1 MCELFGVCAKKSGR
15 MNEYLKA
22 FYSHSNKHPHGWGLA
37 LLEGNEVSIEKEP
50 AQASKSCYLK
60 ERLTSTIDSRVILA
74 HIRYATIGNV
84 EYSNCHPYT
93 MKDDSGR
100 RWTQVHNG
108 TIFDYR
114 PLEKF
119 TQYQSGDTDSE
130 RILLYLVQEI
140 NQAQA
145 LRRKPLSGEE
155 RFWLLDD
162 ILVSMSKGNKLN
174 LLIYDGEYMY
184 VHTNYADSLYYK
196 EIDGGQIFATVPL
209 DREEWKP
216 VPFTTL
222 LAYKDGKLAFR
233 GTDHGN
239 VYVDS
244 EENMKYLYQ
253 IFSNL

>member
-1 MCELFGVCAKKSGR
+1 MCELFGVCTNKSGVR
-15 MNEYLKA
+15 NEYLKE

-37 LLEGNEVSIEKEP
+37 LLEGNEASIEKEP

-60 ERLTSTIDSRVILA
+60 ERLAFPIDSRTILA

-84 EYSNCHPYT
+84 AYANCHPYT
-93 MKDDSGR
+93 KKDNSGR

-119 TQYQSGDTDSE
+119 VRCQSGDTDSE
-130 RILLYLVQEI
+130 RILLYLIEEI
-140 NQAQA
+140 NQAQM
-145 LRRKPLSGEE
+145 LRKKPLSGEE
-155 RFWLLDD
+155 RFQLLDD
-162 ILVSMSKGNKLN
+162 IMGVMAKGNKLN

-184 VHTNYADSLYYK
+184 VHTNYADSLFYK
-196 EIDGGQIFATVPL
+196 EIDGGFMFATVPL
-209 DREEWKP
+209 SGGDWKP
-216 VPFTTL
+216 VPFTVL
-222 LAYKDGKLAFR
+222 LAYRDGRQVFQGKV
-233 GTDHGN
+233 HGHE
-239 VYVDS
+239 YVDS

>member
-1 MCELFGVCAKKSGR
+1 MCELFGVCANKSGVR
-15 MNEYLKA
+15 NEYLKE

-37 LLEGNEVSIEKEP
+37 LLEGNEASIEKEP
-50 AQASKSCYLK
+50 AQASKSYYLK
-60 ERLTSTIDSRVILA
+60 ERLAFPIDSRTVLA

-84 EYSNCHPYT
+84 EYANCHPYT
-93 MKDDSGR
+93 IKDISGR

-108 TIFDYR
+108 TIFDYP

-119 TQYQSGDTDSE
+119 IKYQSGDTDSE
-130 RILLYLVQEI
+130 RILLYLIEEI
-140 NQAQA
+140 NQAQK
-145 LRRKPLSGEE
+145 LRRKPLNGEE

-162 ILVSMSKGNKLN
+162 LLVSMSKGNKLN
-174 LLIYDGEYMY
+174 LLVYDGEYMY
-184 VHTNYADSLYYK
+184 VHTNYENSLYYK
-196 EIDGGQIFATVPL
+196 EIDGGRIFATVPL
-209 DREEWKP
+209 DKEVWKP

-222 LAYKDGKLAFR
+222 LAYRNGQLVFR
-233 GTDHGN
+233 GTNHGN